1 MIRWNQEGFVRQTQS
16 VYVRIETQSWKL
28 RWDHVY
34 PVFLIWV
41 CCSVQLTYNRS
52 CITAANTVGVIFS
65 TVNLKTLEDRM
76 IPIALFLQFKA
87 LTINMKH
94 TRGSP
99 HPHLLVPTHT
109 RFLCVVHVWLCR
121 RWQKETFVFFWQ
133 KSRVCSEKT
142 SQTIL
147 FTHTFKQRGS
157 FSTGCL
163 SHDEAEFNTDH
174 SLSHC
179 LLKRGGVFSVFSAE
193 LLSPVPQVC
202 SCAGFPVSVKSFS
215 PSKNE

>member
-1 MIRWNQEGFVRQTQS
+1 MRQTQS

-109 RFLCVVHVWLCR
+109 RAETVSFDASKLDHVLYGCTVRLNRTFLM
-121 RWQKETFVFFWQ
+121 
-133 KSRVCSEKT
+133 SRASFY
-142 SQTIL
+142 SL
-147 FTHTFKQRGS
+147 FH
-157 FSTGCL
+157 
-163 SHDEAEFNTDH
+163 
-174 SLSHC
+174 
-179 LLKRGGVFSVFSAE
+179 
-193 LLSPVPQVC
+193 
-202 SCAGFPVSVKSFS
+202 GF
-215 PSKNE
+215 